1 MFDRYQFPLDQ
12 TPHAPCLTPPIKL
25 NQDTI
30 LCIFIYWLFIKLKYI
45 KPLSD
50 DVDIIIKLHI
60 FPSSYPLY
68 RRLFKKLNPL
78 YISFIEA

>member
-12 TPHAPCLTPPIKL
+12 TPPPPHVLHPQL

-30 LCIFIYWLFIKLKYI
+30 LCIFIYRLFIKLQYI

-50 DVDIIIKLHI
+50 DVDIIIKLQI

-78 YISFIEA
+78 YISCIEA